1 MLVNRLEERADQLR
15 QEINMYKMQSR
26 AQESETSAIRSQIT
40 EAKTEIETIGEFW
53 NFFDEFI
60 INLKITFV
68 LWWHHKRALS
78 SDDVMNEILCILTS

>member
-40 EAKTEIETIGEFW
+40 EAKTEIETIGKSFD
-53 NFFDEFI
+53 NF
-60 INLKITFV
+60 
-68 LWWHHKRALS
+68 S
-78 SDDVMNEILCILTS
+78 MTS

>member
-40 EAKTEIETIGEFW
+40 EAKTEIETIGRVLNLSNDVINEFS
-53 NFFDEFI
+53 I
-60 INLKITFV
+60 IPLWGDNCPKMTLITV
-68 LWWHHKRALS
+68 
-78 SDDVMNEILCILTS
+78 V

>member
-40 EAKTEIETIGEFW
+40 EAKTEIETIGTVF
-53 NFFDEFI
+53 
-60 INLKITFV
+60 
-68 LWWHHKRALS
+68 R
-78 SDDVMNEILCILTS
+78 